1 MESKKVV
8 VLKRKNVLFALFS
21 FVTAFLIVF
30 MVDFVGGT
38 LKYIPVTST
47 DGRYQFDSSIYY
59 STPFGSSIRLNSAQ
73 YTVGDLINARENKV
87 TEVKLYCTFE
97 SLKDDYIIIIV
108 IAFIMIVIRFIFI
121 KVSLKLV

>member
-1 MESKKVV
+1 MLV
-8 VLKRKNVLFALFS
+8 ALFS

-47 DGRYQFDSSIYY
+47 DGRYQFDSRVSSIYY